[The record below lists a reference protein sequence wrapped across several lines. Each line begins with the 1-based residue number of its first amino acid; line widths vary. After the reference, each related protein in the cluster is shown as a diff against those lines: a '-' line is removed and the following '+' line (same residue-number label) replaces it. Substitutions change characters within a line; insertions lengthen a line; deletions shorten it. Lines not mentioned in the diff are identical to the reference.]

1 MNNEIVVSKS
11 NKNDVKY
18 KSFAILT
25 GLFAG
30 VVNGVFGG
38 GGGMIVVPML
48 VLLLKIPQ
56 NKAHATAILIIL
68 PLSIVSGLLYTAF
81 GSLELS
87 VALPVGGGVIA
98 GGLVGA
104 FLLSKLSSKW
114 LTIVFSVVMMAAG
127 IKMLFF

>member
-68 PLSIVSGLLYTAF
+68 PLSIVSGLLYAAF

-114 LTIVFSVVMMAAG
+114 LTIVFSVVMMVAG
-127 IKMLFF
+127 VKMLFF

>member
-68 PLSIVSGLLYTAF
+68 PLSIVSGLLYAAF

-104 FLLSKLSSKW
+104 FLLAKISSKW
-114 LTIVFSVVMMAAG
+114 LIIVFSVVMMAAG
-127 IKMLFF
+127 VKMLFF